1 MSEIIRMSE
10 IKTLIYAYG
19 NPGRMDDGLGNEFV
33 EKISKWINEQGIKN
47 IELDSNYQLNIEDAH
62 NIKDKDLVIFID
74 ASQEEIDDY
83 LLTKVDQSSKISFT
97 SHEASPAY
105 IYYLCRD
112 LFDKNPATY
121 LLHIKGYDWTF
132 KQGLSEKAKD
142 NLEASL
148 KFMKTK
154 LLNKEKL
161 IKSFYSS
168 TKITKTH

>member
-1 MSEIIRMSE
+1 MSD

-19 NPGRMDDGLGNEFV
+19 NPGRMDDGLGSVFV
-33 EKISKWINEQGIKN
+33 ERISKWIDEQGIKN
-47 IELDSNYQLNIEDAH
+47 IEFDCNYQLNIEDAH
-62 NIKDKDLVIFID
+62 NIKDKDLVIFVD

-105 IYYLCRD
+105 IYYLCKD
-112 LFDKNPATY
+112 LFDKDPATY

-132 KQGLSEKAKD
+132 KQGLTEKAQD

-148 KFMKTK
+148 EFMKNK
-154 LLNKEKL
+154 LLKKEEL
-161 IKSFYSS
+161 IESFYST
-168 TKITKTH
+168 TKKSKTH